1 MRRDVPIH
9 CGVRMP
15 GPIPLSRRRHRGE
28 RMDPATLAA
37 AAASGLVA
45 ALTTD
50 AWEQA
55 RSAIVGLWRR
65 VHPNRAE
72 TIEDEL
78 AEVRQEALAAR
89 QQGDADAEEGLIADW
104 QRRLRRLLEADPE
117 IAAELQRVL
126 DDVFTPALDS
136 ADQQRIG
143 QIVMKAQATGHG
155 RVFQAGRDMHVTGQ

>member
-1 MRRDVPIH
+1 VRRDVPIH

-15 GPIPLSRRRHRGE
+15 GRIPLSRRRHRGE

-78 AEVRQEALAAR
+78 AEVREEALAAR
-89 QQGDADAEEGLIADW
+89 QQGDADTEEGLIADW

>member
-1 MRRDVPIH
+1 
-9 CGVRMP
+9 
-15 GPIPLSRRRHRGE
+15 
-28 RMDPATLAA
+28 MDPATLAA
-37 AAASGLVA
+37 AAASGLIA

-65 VHPNRAE
+65 VHPSRAE
-72 TIEDEL
+72 TIREEL

-89 QQGDADAEEGLIADW
+89 QQGDADTEEDLIADW

-117 IAAELQRVL
+117 IATELQRVL

-136 ADQQRIG
+136 TDQQRIG

-155 RVFQAGRDMHVTGQ
+155 RVFQAGRDMNVTGQ

>member
-1 MRRDVPIH
+1 
-9 CGVRMP
+9 
-15 GPIPLSRRRHRGE
+15 
-28 RMDPATLAA
+28 
-37 AAASGLVA
+37 
-45 ALTTD
+45 
-50 AWEQA
+50 
-55 RSAIVGLWRR
+55 
-65 VHPNRAE
+65 
-72 TIEDEL
+72 
-78 AEVRQEALAAR
+78 LAAR
-89 QQGDADAEEGLIADW
+89 QQGDADTEEGLIADW